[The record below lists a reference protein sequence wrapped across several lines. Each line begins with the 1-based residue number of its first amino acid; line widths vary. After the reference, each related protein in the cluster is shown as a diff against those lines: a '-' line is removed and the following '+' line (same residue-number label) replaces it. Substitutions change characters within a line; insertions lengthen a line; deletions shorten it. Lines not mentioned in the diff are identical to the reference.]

1 MRGIFNNL
9 IKNILRWICST
20 NAKDIGILYI
30 IFGIFAGIIGTT
42 LSVLIRIQLSTS
54 GGGFSSLIYNNLI
67 TAHGIIMIFFFVM
80 PILIG
85 GFGNYFLPILI
96 GAPDMA
102 FPRLNNISF
111 WFLPVSILLLILSA
125 IVENGVGNG
134 WTIYPPL
141 SNLIFSPGLGI
152 DLAIFSLHLAG
163 FSSLLGALNFI
174 CTIINMRAPGL
185 TYYNMSLFVW
195 TIFITSILLI
205 LSLPVLAVGITLLL
219 LDRNLNTGFYEPILG
234 GDPILFTHF
243 FWLFGHPEVYIII
256 LPSFGIISLIISFYS
271 KRVIFGRIGMIYA
284 IISIAFL
291 GLLVW
296 SHHQMTAGLDV
307 DTRAYFTSATLII
320 AVPTGIKIFSWLA
333 TIFNSNFNS
342 YPLPL
347 LYALSFIFLFTIGG
361 ITGVSLANSSLDIAF
376 HDTMFVVA
384 HFHYVLSLGA
394 VFAIFG
400 GFYFWIKPIIG
411 LDLNNN
417 ILGYIQFWL
426 LFIGVNLVFFPMH
439 FLGFNGMP
447 RRISDYPDAFQYWN
461 TISTFGSYITI
472 SSLLIFFIMIFNLLN
487 SKNKFYSTSDNIKFY
502 HDWIKTT
509 QNNNIYLF
517 KSISGLHKELDQLL
531 NTPIPYHTYIEI
543 PILIKN

>member
-1 MRGIFNNL
+1 
-9 IKNILRWICST
+9 
-20 NAKDIGILYI
+20 
-30 IFGIFAGIIGTT
+30 
-42 LSVLIRIQLSTS
+42 
-54 GGGFSSLIYNNLI
+54 
-67 TAHGIIMIFFFVM
+67 M

-85 GFGNYFLPILI
+85 GFGNYLLPILI

-111 WFLPVSILLLILSA
+111 WLLPFSILLLVLSA

-141 SNLIFSPGLGI
+141 SNLTFSPGLGI
-152 DLAIFSLHLAG
+152 DLAILSLHLAG
-163 FSSLLGALNFI
+163 LSSLLGALNFI

-256 LPSFGIISLIISFYS
+256 LPSFGIISLIVAYS
-271 KRVIFGRIGMIYA
+271 ANQVIFGRIGMIYA

-333 TIFNSNFNS
+333 TLFGSHINLSPSSKIPFYF
-342 YPLPL
+342 
-347 LYALSFIFLFTIGG
+347 AISFIFLFTIGG

-394 VFAIFG
+394 VFAIFA
-400 GFYFWIKPIIG
+400 GFYFW
-411 LDLNNN
+411 LNT
-417 ILGYIQFWL
+417 IFGITLTKTSLLLAHIQFWL

-472 SSLLIFFIMIFNLLN
+472 SSLITFFLLIFFLFKMPKEKRLPGNPRVLPF
-487 SKNKFYSTSDNIKFY
+487 SPQFSTSRKY
-502 HDWIKTT
+502 C
-509 QNNNIYLF
+509 
-517 KSISGLHKELDQLL
+517 ELNELL
-531 NTPIPYHTYIEI
+531 PTPIPYHSFKEV
-543 PILIKN
+543 PISSL